1 MDLWQMSAIELART
15 IRVGQASSREA
26 VQSVL
31 ARMDAVNPKL
41 NAVVRR
47 MDDEAL
53 SAADAADALRGKR
66 ELPPLHGVSVTV
78 KVNTDQKGH
87 PTDNGVT
94 AFKDVIAPDDAPVV
108 ANLRAVGAIVV
119 GRTNVP
125 AFSMR
130 VFSENELHG
139 RTENP
144 RDRSVTPAGRAGAPP
159 SPSGSGR
166 SGTGT
171 TSPARCGFRPIA
183 AASSGCGL
191 GSDAFPPSTTPPRRR
206 AQSADS

>member
-1 MDLWQMSAIELART
+1 
-15 IRVGQASSREA
+15 V
-26 VQSVL
+26 
-31 ARMDAVNPKL
+31 P
-41 NAVVRR
+41 
-47 MDDEAL
+47 
-53 SAADAADALRGKR
+53 
-66 ELPPLHGVSVTV
+66 VTV
-78 KVNTDQKGH
+78 KVNTDQKVH
-87 PTDNGVT
+87 PTDNGVA

-108 ANLRAVGAIVV
+108 ANLRAAGAIVV

-130 VFSENELHG
+130 VFSENELHC
-139 RTENP
+139 RSENP
-144 RDRSVTPAGRAGAPP
+144 RDRNVTPGG
-159 SPSGSGR
+159 SSGGVASAVAVGV
-166 SGTGT
+166 GPIGQGT